1 MSVLLRWVICV
12 LAFSYAGTFFVD
24 MEHPII
30 FENKDQSFGHQ
41 VVQLDGWVIVS
52 APLHQGTGQ
61 LYRCN
66 PNTTRCFPI
75 SGMEAK
81 MNMSLGLAVAAW
93 DNPPQLI
100 VCGPTLQR
108 TCGHNIYVNGRCHLL
123 DRNLRRNYTV
133 PMSLPEC
140 SFCLDIVFLIDS
152 SSSVGEMNF
161 KKMVEFVSHVISGFN
176 ETDTEFALMLYGM
189 DIRTLFNFTRF
200 STELSFSLLKS
211 ISYKGEK
218 MTYTAKGIL
227 KAIEN
232 LFVPQRR
239 FRNKSQQ
246 VLIVIT
252 DGESSDHGDL
262 DKSISRANDLGIKR
276 ISIGVGE
283 NFRTGKPYTE
293 LKMIS
298 SSPDY
303 IFPVSNFSTL
313 SHIQS
318 SLQDTIFSIEGTQ
331 SKNAT
336 SIQREFSQEGFSVD
350 LTPDGVILGA
360 VGAYGWSGGVYI
372 FKDGHQNGTWINA
385 TKDQTDMVDSYL
397 GYSVLHLEK
406 DLIATGAPRY
416 KYTGKVL
423 IYKRDPKTS
432 EWKQKA
438 AIYGEMIGSYFGSV
452 LSVARLNLSHIL
464 LVGAPTY
471 YSLEGPGGRVY
482 LCPLPTQEVNSEDAP
497 ITIMCPETLQ
507 GDTGQPVGHFGSAIS
522 VLPDLSGDQL
532 PDLAVGAPCED
543 NYQGAVYIFLGQPG
557 GFRPS
562 YTQRITGS
570 LLSSRMK
577 FFGRSL
583 RGNLDLTGDGLPDL
597 TVGSEGQVFV
607 LRSHPVVSLSVSMR
621 FHPREIPLSSY
632 ECSVLNRSEQ
642 AVNVAVCF
650 TRELRSARH
659 VGGISAQVN
668 YTLMLDAAFI
678 LTRAVFSHQ
687 PRSRTMNGSL
697 EMAETPSCAHHTVI
711 IPECVEDSLSPLRV
725 FLNFSVI
732 GSPVLSEDSKRRISE
747 ELLFQK
753 NCGGDGVCEDDLKVN
768 ITFSNV
774 TELVVGADLNISVT
788 VSVKNEGD
796 DSFNAR
802 ILIPFPSSLSYQK
815 VSLIESNRKVGVS
828 CSTTEGQRVLN
839 CAVNRPLLRA
849 NTMVLFMV
857 SFHVSPTADLGDM
870 LMLTASAVSDNRK
883 SSNDVTKA
891 SSQLRVLY
899 AIYVTINSLEE
910 SSKYQNFT
918 SHDTSIQH
926 VYKVMNLGERHLPL
940 SVKFLFPVR
949 LGKLSV
955 WENTNITSSQ
965 PQITECVT
973 EALMMPTENYQE
985 LLSTSP
991 LLNCSVGWCVRAECQ
1006 IRHLEAQSSLIFTIN
1021 GTVTKD
1027 WTTQTQQKK
1036 ISLQSWA
1043 EIVYDPRTYHQSQHY
1058 TRAQAQT
1065 VLEVLEEYNYLPIIV
1080 GSSVGGLVLLALII
1094 AALYMMGFFRRQ
1106 YKEMLESPENIN
1118 MEEDPESH
1126 MTPE

>member
-1 MSVLLRWVICV
+1 MSVLQRWVICV

-24 MEHPII
+24 VEHPII
-30 FENKDQSFGHQ
+30 FENKDKSFGHQ

-52 APLHQGTGQ
+52 APLHQGTGK

-75 SGMEAK
+75 SGMEDG

-93 DNPPQLI
+93 DNPLQLI

-123 DRNLRRNYTV
+123 DGNLRRKYTL
-133 PMSLPEC
+133 PKSLPEC

-152 SSSVGEMNF
+152 SSSVNVTDF
-161 KKMVEFVSHVISGFN
+161 NKTAQFVSHVISGFN
-176 ETDTEFALMLYGM
+176 ETGTEFALMQYAYYAQ
-189 DIRTLFNFTRF
+189 TLFNFTRF
-200 STELSFSLLKS
+200 STELNFSLLNT
-211 ISYKGEK
+211 ILPDHRK
-218 MTYTAKGIL
+218 MTYTGKGIL
-227 KAIEN
+227 TAIEQ
-232 LFVPQRR
+232 LFVPRRR
-239 FRNKSQQ
+239 FRNNSQQ
-246 VLIVIT
+246 VLIVVT
-252 DGESSDHGDL
+252 DGESNDPKGVL
-262 DKSISRANDLGIKR
+262 DKSISRANKLGIKR

-283 NFRTGKPYTE
+283 NFTIGKKYEE
-293 LKMIS
+293 LKRIS

-303 IFPVSNFSTL
+303 IFPVYNFSTL
-313 SHIQS
+313 SQIQS
-318 SLQDTIFSIEGTQ
+318 SLQNTIFSIEGTQ
-331 SKNAT
+331 TKNAT
-336 SIQREFSQEGFSVD
+336 SIQWEFSQEGFSVD

-360 VGAYGWSGGVYI
+360 VGAYDWSGGVYI

-438 AIYGEMIGSYFGSV
+438 AIYGETIGSYFGSV

-482 LCPLPTQEVNSEDAP
+482 LCPLPTQEVNTGDTP

-562 YTQRITGS
+562 YIQRITGS
-570 LLSSRMK
+570 LLSSRIK

-632 ECSVLNRSEQ
+632 ECSVINRTEQ
-642 AVNVAVCF
+642 ASNITVCF
-650 TRELRSARH
+650 TQELRSARH

-668 YTLMLDAAFI
+668 YTLMLDTAFI

-687 PRSRTMNGSL
+687 PVSRTMSSSL
-697 EMAETPSCAHHTVI
+697 ELAEKPRCAHHTII
-711 IPECVEDSLSPLRV
+711 IPECVEDSLFPLRV

-732 GSPVLSEDSKRRISE
+732 GSAVLSEDSKRRISE

-774 TELVVGADLNISVT
+774 TELVVGADLDISVT
-788 VSVKNEGD
+788 VSVRNEGD

-802 ILIPFPSSLSYQK
+802 ILIPFPSSLSYRR
-815 VSLIESNRKVGVS
+815 VSLVESNRKVGVS
-828 CSTTEGQRVLN
+828 CSTTEDQRVLN

-849 NTMVLFMV
+849 NTMVEFMV
-857 SFHVSPTADLGDM
+857 DFHVSPTADLGDM
-870 LMLTASAVSDNRK
+870 LMLTASAVSDNRV
-883 SSNDVTKA
+883 SSNDATKA

-899 AIYVTINSLEE
+899 AIYVTITSLEE

-926 VYKVMNLGERHLPL
+926 IYK
-940 SVKFLFPVR
+940 
-949 LGKLSV
+949 
-955 WENTNITSSQ
+955 
-965 PQITECVT
+965 PQITKCVT
-973 EALMMPTENYQE
+973 KALMAPTENYQK
-985 LLSTSP
+985 LLSPSP
-991 LLNCSVGWCVRAECQ
+991 LLNCSVGWCVRADCQ
-1006 IRHLEAQSSLIFTIN
+1006 INDLEAQSSLIFTIN
-1021 GTVTKD
+1021 GSVTKD
-1027 WTTQTQQKK
+1027 WTTQMEQEK

-1043 EIVYDPRTYHQSQHY
+1043 EIVYDNWTYHQSQHV

-1065 VLEVLEEYNYLPIIV
+1065 VLEVLEGYNYLSIIV

-1094 AALYMMGFFRRQ
+1094 AALYKMGFFKRQ
-1106 YKEMLESPENIN
+1106 YKEMLESPEDVN
-1118 MEEDPESH
+1118 MEEE
-1126 MTPE
+1126 EA